1 MELDQLRYF
10 TAVAELLSFTRAAE
24 RCLVAQPS
32 LSQQIIKLEHE
43 LGAPLF
49 ERLGRTVRLTPAGR
63 TFYEH
68 AVRVLSAAGAA
79 RDSLRSADDWKQ
91 GPASIGAILTVAPY
105 LLPPVLRTF
114 TRKFPQARL
123 TVREDFT
130 AGIVQAV
137 LAGEL
142 DLGIAALPID
152 EPRLQAT
159 PLFTE
164 ELLVALPAKHP
175 LAVRRK
181 KLTAADLAE
190 QSFVLLDET
199 HCLGEQ
205 VVSFC
210 RDRKFQP
217 TITCRTSQLLSTLSF
232 STKFILHL
240 YLCCNTSVICCWQ
253 PYCIFSLHTM
263 VSNNC
268 VLNTENQSMSY
279 MQNPCHI
286 WRRQGHH
293 IS

>member
-49 ERLGRTVRLTPAGR
+49 ERLGRTVRLTPAGH

-105 LLPPVLRTF
+105 LLPPVLRSF

-181 KLTAADLAE
+181 KLTPADLAD

-217 TITCRTSQLLSTLSF
+217 TVTCRTSQLLT
-232 STKFILHL
+232 
-240 YLCCNTSVICCWQ
+240 VQ
-253 PYCIFSLHTM
+253 TM
-263 VSNNC
+263 VALGQGLSLVPKMATEGPHQRRDIVYKSLGEEAPKRTLCLLRHRDRSPGRLVEELVGMVTSN
-268 VLNTENQSMSY
+268 
-279 MQNPCHI
+279 
-286 WRRQGHH
+286 
-293 IS
+293 